1 MIAAVTRPTLI
12 QRLGRVLI
20 VSFGLV
26 VIVLAV
32 ALGLFRFALGQI
44 PEYQDEIKA
53 FVAAELGLTVEF
65 AAIDARLGF
74 AGPELSLS
82 DASIG
87 SGVGGGFLE
96 AGQASITFD
105 PLTLVFGRRLEVSR
119 LTLGGV
125 VLTVERDRS
134 GTFRFGDR
142 AVEPG
147 AGTWTDNI
155 PPSVE
160 VVIRDSALEYV
171 DSARGRRW
179 RFDELE
185 AVLESSG
192 GQLEASLSLR
202 PEIALAGPVEVEL
215 TARLPDDEG
224 NGIAWQ
230 ADVAAP
236 ALDLAVLA
244 LLAPVD
250 ALVPLSGRGDV
261 RGRLEWADGQFVA
274 AGLETAF
281 RDLAIGPPEREDA
294 AIPALSFSADWRRTS
309 AGEWQL
315 RLDDIAVVRNGRQW
329 PSDLS
334 AEFSLAREAGETQ
347 MLHLAADFVR
357 LQDLAPLLS
366 AFPST
371 QIAEQ
376 WALFEPEGDVRDLD
390 FSFENRDGNFLYAL
404 DVDFADLAVRQVGQ
418 TPGLR
423 GVSGSIQAT
432 EDSGTIDFASGPW
445 SFDWPTLFPRVV
457 EAGSLTG
464 AVVWRQGRDVVQ
476 LLSVDLGLGLL
487 GEEVSASFDL
497 RLPRDGQSPVLE
509 LKASLPATDL
519 AAGRAYLPEPIMPA
533 SVYGWLARGVTGGRG
548 RNIELSYYGPVAG
561 FPFDDGSGQ
570 FSVTADIEGA
580 EIHYMDGWPVAE
592 DLTGRVE
599 FRNAGFSGS
608 GSGRVLGN
616 VARAIDIA
624 IPDMRQ
630 PLLTL
635 TTESEGPLVAVNE
648 FLRAVPLIADH
659 LGPDFAR
666 IDARGGTGV
675 INARI
680 DLPLRDV
687 SGYAFDARL
696 AIAGGTVAV
705 AGLGPEF
712 SEIEGSIDADES
724 RVTADAIDAVFLG
737 GPVSLSL
744 GPSASPGYRAEIVA
758 EGETT
763 AEAVTAAFSLP
774 YEDLLAGQTLWRGR
788 LLLPSLNPLATQSMR
803 LLIESNLTGLA
814 LRFPE
819 PLAKAPAEPT
829 NLSLDFDFAAGGRL
843 EVAGNVGA
851 TRRFALSFDRSAEG
865 LEFARAAVRFGGGE
879 PVLPIQ
885 PGVLVDG
892 QIETLAL
899 DEWFALADRTG
910 IGQVE
915 QRFLGADLTIAD
927 FSVFRQ
933 QLGASRLTVQRGNDA
948 WRIDI
953 GSEPISGRIVV
964 PRGTNP
970 RAPIEADMRRVYLA
984 TAESASVTSR
994 DPRQL
999 PGLRLTADELG
1010 LGPRRLGRVSAN
1022 LIPDARGLV
1031 LEEFVAETDSFRAE
1045 ITGSW
1050 YQGSLGMR
1058 TSVEAK
1064 ATSTD
1069 VATALGE
1076 LGFDQVISGE
1086 AAEITA
1092 SVYWNAPPGE
1102 GWLDHLYG
1110 EVGIHAETG
1119 TLREVDPG
1127 AGRVV
1132 GLMSIAALPRRLA
1145 LDFRD
1150 VFEEGFAFD
1159 EISGNFRVVD
1169 GNAYT
1174 DNLKFSG
1181 PAAEIGVVG
1190 RTGLGARDYRQ
1201 QIVVTTEPGNML
1213 PTVAG
1218 LLAGP
1223 GAGAALFV
1231 FTRLFKEPL
1240 KGIGRASYCLT
1251 GDWDAPTV
1259 EPIERDAPEQAAS
1272 CADLPDDMLP
1282 TSDDD

>member
-1 MIAAVTRPTLI
+1 M
-12 QRLGRVLI
+12 QRLGRALI
-20 VSFGLV
+20 VSFGV
-26 VIVLAV
+26 VAILLAV
-32 ALGLFRFALGQI
+32 ALGLFRLLLAQI

-87 SGVGGGFLE
+87 SVGGGGFLE
-96 AGQASITFD
+96 AREASITFD
-105 PLTLVFGRRLEVSR
+105 PWTLVFSRRLEVSR

-142 AVEPG
+142 AFEPG
-147 AGTWTDNI
+147 EGAWTDDI

-185 AVLESSG
+185 VVLESSD

-202 PEIALAGPVEVEL
+202 PEIDLAGPVEIDI

-230 ADVAAP
+230 ADVVAP

-250 ALVPLSGRGDV
+250 AVVPLGGRGDV
-261 RGRLEWADGQFVA
+261 RGRLEWADGQVLS
-274 AGLETAF
+274 AGLDAAF
-281 RDLAIGPPEREDA
+281 RDVAIGPPDGEGA
-294 AIPALSFSADWRRTS
+294 SIPALSFTADWRRTS

-315 RLDDIAVVRNGRQW
+315 GLDDIAVVRNGRQW
-329 PSDLS
+329 PSGLG
-334 AEFSLAREAGETQ
+334 AEFTLAREAGETRKVR
-347 MLHLAADFVR
+347 LVAEFVR
-357 LQDLAPLLS
+357 LQDLAPILG
-366 AFPST
+366 AFPDT

-376 WALFEPEGDVRDLD
+376 WALFEPEGDVRNLD
-390 FSFENRDGNFLYAL
+390 FSLENRDGNLRYAL
-404 DVDFADLAVRQVGQ
+404 DVSFAGLAVRQVGQ

-457 EAGSLTG
+457 DADSLTG

-487 GEEVSASFDL
+487 GEELRASFDL
-497 RLPRDGQSPVLE
+497 RLPSDGQSPVLE
-509 LKASLPATDL
+509 LQATLPGTDL
-519 AAGRAYLPEPIMPA
+519 AAARAYLPAAIMPPTL
-533 SVYGWLARGVTGGRG
+533 YDWLAKAVTGGRG
-548 RNIELSYYGPVAG
+548 RNIELSFYGPVAG

-570 FSVTADIEGA
+570 FSVTADLEGT
-580 EIHYMDGWPVAE
+580 ELRYMEGWPVAL
-592 DLTGRVE
+592 DLAGRIE
-599 FRNAGFSGS
+599 FRNAGFFGT

-616 VARAIDIA
+616 VAREIDIA

-630 PLLTL
+630 PLLRL
-635 TTESEGPLVAVNE
+635 TTETEGPLVAVNE
-648 FLRAVPLIADH
+648 FLRSAPLIAER

-675 INARI
+675 ISARV
-680 DLPLRDV
+680 DLPLADV
-687 SGYAFDARL
+687 SGYAFDGRL
-696 AIAGGTVAV
+696 EIADGTVAV
-705 AGLGPEF
+705 AGLGPQF
-712 SEIEGSIDADES
+712 SEIEGSIEADES
-724 RVTADAIDAVFLG
+724 SVRATAIDAVFLG

-763 AEAVTAAFSLP
+763 AEAVTAAFALP
-774 YEDLLAGQTLWRGR
+774 YEDFLAGQTLWRGR

-829 NLSLDFDFAAGGRL
+829 NLSLEFDFAAGGRL

-851 TRRFALSFDRSAEG
+851 TRRFALSFDQGAEG
-865 LEFARAAVRFGGGE
+865 LEFARGAVRFGGGE

-892 QIETLAL
+892 QLESLAL
-899 DEWFALADRTG
+899 DEWFALVDRAG
-910 IGQVE
+910 IGRVE
-915 QRFLGADLTIAD
+915 QRFLGTDLTIAD

-964 PRGTNP
+964 PRGANP

-984 TAESASVTSR
+984 TAESANVTDK

-1010 LGPRRLGRVSAN
+1010 LGPRRLGRVSATLVPN
-1022 LIPDARGLV
+1022 ARGLV
-1031 LEEFVAETDSFRAE
+1031 LEELVAETDSFRAE

-1058 TSVEAK
+1058 TSVEAQ

-1092 SVYWNAPPGE
+1092 NIYWDAPPGE

-1110 EVGIHAETG
+1110 DVGIHVETG

-1132 GLMSIAALPRRLA
+1132 GLMSIAALPRRLT

-1150 VFEEGFAFD
+1150 VFQEGFAFD
-1159 EISGNFRVVD
+1159 EISGDFRVVD

-1282 TSDDD
+1282 TTDDD